1 MMDSPNQAQIAGQ
14 LRTALAAGGP
24 IAAFILSKTG
34 WASTDYSLYLEM
46 ALYVLPPL
54 IAAVWSYIAKRSDNL
69 VRAAATVQGAT
80 VVIDK
85 TASVAVQEVAKSDNT
100 APDVKTEKQ
109 YLSDQA
115 LNQANDRA
123 VREILGL
130 NR

>member
-1 MMDSPNQAQIAGQ
+1 MDGPNQSQIAGQ

-34 WASTDYSLYLEM
+34 WASADYSMYLEM

-69 VRAAATVQGAT
+69 VRAASTVQGAT
-80 VVIDK
+80 VVTDE
-85 TASVAVQEVAKSDNT
+85 TASASVKAVSAN
-100 APDVKTEKQ
+100 AAYPDVKTEKQ